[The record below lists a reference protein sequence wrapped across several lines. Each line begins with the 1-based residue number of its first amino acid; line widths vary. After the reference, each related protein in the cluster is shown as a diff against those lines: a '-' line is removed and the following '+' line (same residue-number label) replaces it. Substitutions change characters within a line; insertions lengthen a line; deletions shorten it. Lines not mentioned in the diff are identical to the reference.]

1 MFSIERLVDT
11 KIPMDINDIIFGF
24 KPYNGQYQLVMEQVR
39 KSYLKEW
46 FQVFHKLWIELSKRS
61 GVLDITMEVSFEDN
75 SMAQLDIL
83 QTDIYSIDREQD
95 IEILRT
101 KVTDL
106 ITGLDDDI
114 IYDGLKRMDEDF
126 YEIPELTEIII
137 NYEDY
142 VGDFSLF
149 SLDKSEWK
157 LDYQCICR
165 NRKTYINENSSF
177 EFKITLRNVRYLR
190 YNHYHNYCTC

>member
-11 KIPMDINDIIFGF
+11 KIPMNINNIILGF

-39 KSYLKEW
+39 KSHLKEW
-46 FQVFHKLWIELSKRS
+46 FQVFQKLWRDISERS
-61 GVLDITMEVSFEDN
+61 GVLDISMDVFFEDN
-75 SMAQLDIL
+75 SMAQLEIL
-83 QTDIYSIDREQD
+83 QTDIDRMDREQN
-95 IEILRT
+95 IKILST
-101 KVTDL
+101 KVKHL
-106 ITGLDDDI
+106 ITGIDDDI
-114 IYDGLKRMDEDF
+114 IYDGLRRMDEDF
-126 YEIPELTEIII
+126 YDIPEQTEIII

-157 LDYQCICR
+157 LNYECICR
-165 NRKTYINENSSF
+165 NRKTYINENYSF
-177 EFKITLRNVRYLR
+177 EFRITLRNVRYLR

>member
-11 KIPMDINDIIFGF
+11 KIPMDINDIILGF